1 MKPRPRIS
9 FASTLDDKG
18 KAQLNMGQAAA
29 HKDLLKMRWWIVM
42 SEGGRQQLR
51 GMESRDVAALG
62 RDAAL
67 VTKFRGVARQSIHLC
82 GSHAGS
88 CFPNRKIRR
97 KPNEQARA
105 ESSDLSLPFLCR
117 PVP

>member
-51 GMESRDVAALG
+51 GEWKVATLPLL
-62 RDAAL
+62 DAM
-67 VTKFRGVARQSIHLC
+67 Q
-82 GSHAGS
+82 
-88 CFPNRKIRR
+88 PW
-97 KPNEQARA
+97 
-105 ESSDLSLPFLCR
+105 
-117 PVP
+117 